1 MAVKS
6 HYYNRPKKPVTVM
19 ISIKTIIILSI
30 CLLAGCTASRPEPGL
45 MQRRIIS
52 LNERSLVSLEKNRP
66 DDSRRLLEEASRLAA
81 SLDDDQQQALTLL
94 NLARLERKC
103 GNYPQ
108 AEQLLAQGEYHARG
122 TIFFADLAQELAILK
137 LITGDDSEALKWAET
152 ALKRETG
159 DNKARRLN
167 LLARIYKHQ
176 GDLDNALV
184 FAEKALQKTDSTVRL
199 AGEKANALRMV
210 GRLKA
215 IKGDFDNGEKI
226 LQEALLIDRSLE
238 NPTKIA
244 ADLEALAETSQLR
257 GDLERS
263 KDYLLRA
270 ARVKEQIHPL
280 ICGSAADD
288 SN

>member
-1 MAVKS
+1 
-6 HYYNRPKKPVTVM
+6 
-19 ISIKTIIILSI
+19 
-30 CLLAGCTASRPEPGL
+30 
-45 MQRRIIS
+45 
-52 LNERSLVSLEKNRP
+52 
-66 DDSRRLLEEASRLAA
+66 
-81 SLDDDQQQALTLL
+81 
-94 NLARLERKC
+94 
-103 GNYPQ
+103 
-108 AEQLLAQGEYHARG
+108 
-122 TIFFADLAQELAILK
+122 
-137 LITGDDSEALKWAET
+137 
-152 ALKRETG
+152 
-159 DNKARRLN
+159 ARRLN

-280 ICGSAADD
+280 ICGSASDD